1 MPRPTAAQ
9 LSYGSAT
16 VVFSTVA
23 MLLLS
28 RTESGVGVAVIVLA
42 ALLLGLLVA
51 VTVPMPL
58 ARRTRAD
65 AHANADGRTVPA
77 AGAAPVNRAAVVE
90 TSAAG
95 AAAASPSGQWG
106 SVPAP
111 RERRASTRQHS
122 LRS

>member
-58 ARRTRAD
+58 PRRARAD
-65 AHANADGRTVPA
+65 ANADGRTVLA
-77 AGAAPVNRAAVVE
+77 GGAAPVNRAAVVE
-90 TSAAG
+90 TSAAL
-95 AAAASPSGQWG
+95 
-106 SVPAP
+106 SVPAL
-111 RERRASTRQHS
+111 REQRTATREHS
-122 LRS
+122 LRG

>member
-58 ARRTRAD
+58 PRRSRAD
-65 AHANADGRTVPA
+65 ANDRTAPA

-90 TSAAG
+90 TSASARVP
-95 AAAASPSGQWG
+95 SPRARRD
-106 SVPAP
+106 VT
-111 RERRASTRQHS
+111 REHS
-122 LRS
+122 LRG

>member
-58 ARRTRAD
+58 PRRSRAD
-65 AHANADGRTVPA
+65 ANDRTAPA
-77 AGAAPVNRAAVVE
+77 AGAASVNRAAVVE
-90 TSAAG
+90 TSAALR
-95 AAAASPSGQWG
+95 
-106 SVPAP
+106 VPAP
-111 RERRASTRQHS
+111 REQRPAREHS
-122 LRS
+122 LRG

>member
-58 ARRTRAD
+58 PPGAHARTAARRR
-65 AHANADGRTVPA
+65 
-77 AGAAPVNRAAVVE
+77 PV
-90 TSAAG
+90 
-95 AAAASPSGQWG
+95 Q
-106 SVPAP
+106 
-111 RERRASTRQHS
+111 RR
-122 LRS
+122 

>member
-95 AAAASPSGQWG
+95 AAASPSGQWG

>member
-1 MPRPTAAQ
+1 MPHPTAAQ

-51 VTVPMPL
+51 VTVPMPQ
-58 ARRTRAD
+58 ARRARAD
-65 AHANADGRTVPA
+65 ANADGRTAPA
-77 AGAAPVNRAAVVE
+77 AGAVPVDRAAVGE
-90 TSAAG
+90 TSG
-95 AAAASPSGQWG
+95 AAR
-106 SVPAP
+106 VPAP
-111 RERRASTRQHS
+111 RVRRAATREHS
-122 LRS
+122 LRG

>member
-58 ARRTRAD
+58 PRRARAD
-65 AHANADGRTVPA
+65 ANANDRTVLA
-77 AGAAPVNRAAVVE
+77 AGAAPVNRTAVVE
-90 TSAAG
+90 TSAAVG
-95 AAAASPSGQWG
+95 VPPLPSRHRG
-106 SVPAP
+106 SVSVTSERPA
-111 RERRASTRQHS
+111 REHS
-122 LRS
+122 LRG

>member
-1 MPRPTAAQ
+1 MRTDNAMPRPTAAQ

-58 ARRTRAD
+58 PRRTRA
-65 AHANADGRTVPA
+65 NADDRTVLA

-90 TSAAG
+90 TSAALR
-95 AAAASPSGQWG
+95 
-106 SVPAP
+106 VPE
-111 RERRASTRQHS
+111 REHS
-122 LRS
+122 LRG

>member
-58 ARRTRAD
+58 PRRTRAD
-65 AHANADGRTVPA
+65 AANADGRTAPA
-77 AGAAPVNRAAVVE
+77 ADAASVNRAAVVE
-90 TSAAG
+90 SSAA
-95 AAAASPSGQWG
+95 AR
-106 SVPAP
+106 VPAP
-111 RERRASTRQHS
+111 RRRAVTREHS

>member
-58 ARRTRAD
+58 AARRARAD
-65 AHANADGRTVPA
+65 ANADGRTVPA
-77 AGAAPVNRAAVVE
+77 ADAAPVNRAAVVE

-95 AAAASPSGQWG
+95 ASASPSRQWG
-106 SVPAP
+106 SVVAP
-111 RERRASTRQHS
+111 REQRAATRQHS

>member
-58 ARRTRAD
+58 PRRVRTD
-65 AHANADGRTVPA
+65 ADGRTVRAGTPA
-77 AGAAPVNRAAVVE
+77 PANRTAVVG
-90 TSAAG
+90 TSAALR
-95 AAAASPSGQWG
+95 
-106 SVPAP
+106 VPGP
-111 RERRASTRQHS
+111 RTTRQPRREHS
-122 LRS
+122 LRG

>member
-58 ARRTRAD
+58 PRRARAE
-65 AHANADGRTVPA
+65 ANADGRTAPV
-77 AGAAPVNRAAVVE
+77 AGATPESRGGVGGWCARRV
-90 TSAAG
+90 SA
-95 AAAASPSGQWG
+95 
-106 SVPAP
+106 
-111 RERRASTRQHS
+111 
-122 LRS
+122 

>member
-58 ARRTRAD
+58 SRRAR
-65 AHANADGRTVPA
+65 ANGRTAPA
-77 AGAAPVNRAAVVE
+77 STAPVDRAAVQE
-90 TSAAG
+90 TSATTARPG
-95 AAAASPSGQWG
+95 PVRHRE
-106 SVPAP
+106 SVPSP
-111 RERRASTRQHS
+111 RGQRTAARAHS